1 MKNYTIKTEINVHYN
16 KIGILRKL
24 KIIKWVEKKIVV
36 CAMIVSNLNKQIGN
50 KNILQDVS
58 FTLDNND
65 KVGLVGVNGA
75 GKSTL
80 LKILAKEMNFDKG
93 KVRLNEETI
102 TYLKQE
108 IPYIYN
114 DLTIVEYV
122 KQELKLDRLETRLHE
137 LENNLTEEVMEEYGS
152 VLDQYLALD
161 GYSFE
166 DNLKSILLG
175 LNFKENINNKIKT
188 LSGGEK
194 IKVLLVVVLLQNS
207 DILLLDEPTNNLD
220 MEAIEYLE
228 KNLKSANKKM
238 IIVSHDEVFL
248 NNIVNKIYELENGKI
263 NVYNLSYQGY
273 LNQKELEYK
282 ELKERYLKAQDQKD
296 KLKHQVQKAKEW
308 ANKGMNKKAHNDNDK
323 LANNYAKEKTNTSN
337 ISKLTKELKNIEIPD
352 FEEKKPI
359 NVFFNLGEVK
369 GNKEI
374 ELNHLVCGYE
384 TFKTA
389 EINLLIPYGIRV
401 NIIGGNGTG
410 KTTLLKTILNEVSP
424 IKGYVNIG
432 SGVRIGYISQNT
444 LDSDLDESIYSYL
457 TKDIEN
463 IDKAKIFTLLD
474 KLGIDYDDKDK
485 SYLSLSPGE
494 RTRVNL
500 AKLAINNIN
509 VLILDEVTNHLDK
522 EALDLIYELV
532 SSYTGTIIS
541 ISHNRKYN
549 EYLNSDI
556 DLDIKTGKIIQRR
569 LLKK

>member
-1 MKNYTIKTEINVHYN
+1 
-16 KIGILRKL
+16 
-24 KIIKWVEKKIVV
+24 
-36 CAMIVSNLNKQIGN
+36 MIVSNLNKRIGN

-58 FTLDNND
+58 FILANND

-80 LKILAKEMNFDKG
+80 LKTLAKEIKPDNG

-114 DLTIVEYV
+114 DLTVVQYI
-122 KQELKLDRLETRLHE
+122 KQELKLDKLETRLHE
-137 LENNLTEEVMEEYGS
+137 LETNLTADIMKEYGE
-152 VLDQYLALD
+152 VLNQYLTLE

-166 DNLKSILLG
+166 ENLKSILLG
-175 LNFKENINNKIKT
+175 LNFKENINKKIKT
-188 LSGGEK
+188 LSGGQK
-194 IKVLLVVVLLQNS
+194 IKVLLAIVLLQNA

-220 MEAIEYLE
+220 MEAILYLE
-228 KNLKSANKKM
+228 KKLKLANKKM
-238 IIVSHDEVFL
+238 MIVSHDEVFL

-263 NVYNLSYQGY
+263 KVYNISYQEY

-282 ELKERYLKAQDQKD
+282 DLKERYIKAQEQKD

-308 ANKGMNKKAHNDNDK
+308 ANKGVNKKAHNDNNK

-337 ISKLTKELKNIEIPD
+337 ISKLTKELEKIEIPD

-359 NVFFNLGEVK
+359 NVFFNLDEIK
-369 GNKEI
+369 ENKDI
-374 ELNHLVCGYE
+374 ELEHLVCGYE
-384 TFKTA
+384 TFKTT

-410 KTTLLKTILNEVSP
+410 KTTLIKTILKEISP
-424 IKGYVNIG
+424 IKGNVNIG

-444 LDSDLDESIYSYL
+444 LDSALDESVYSYL
-457 TKDIEN
+457 TKDLKN
-463 IDKAKIFTLLD
+463 IDKAKVFTLLD
-474 KLGIDYDDKDK
+474 KFSIDYDDKDK

-522 EALDLIYELV
+522 EALDLIYDLV
-532 SSYTGTIIS
+532 KSYKGTIIS

-549 EYLNSDI
+549 EYLNSDL